1 MAIIYSYEQ
10 EANPHF
16 SDLLL
21 GTDVSAVGKPTKSF
35 SIQSIV
41 DLVQSV
47 IPGGGTVTSVATND
61 TSFISMGG
69 GPILT
74 SGTLTASLSATGV
87 PSVNTFLRGD
97 NTWST
102 IPASPNTLYT
112 LSSSL
117 VGTNVNINLDGTD
130 STKTVVSLAA
140 GPNISL
146 TDNGS
151 NRITIGVTN
160 LPAGTVTSVTTGK
173 GLEIQSGTAT
183 KDPKLAIDITGSN
196 NYIKISEDQTTAFAE
211 DIIAFNQNSSTNVKT
226 TKFGEITPT
235 SLTLIKNYIDA
246 GDAGDITNTTDNYET
261 TASVKNVVT
270 LTSAEY
276 TALAQKDANTM
287 YIIAGAQPT
296 YTTTLAFTNNIV
308 GTEYTIIG
316 DQAGLQKTGPVN
328 SSYAYNTTVSPNEGY
343 YFSVP
348 ASITNASGLFTADET
363 VNTILSGTVSAI
375 ADPGVTATLALQ
387 IAPSMGVE
395 GVEYTLGGNV
405 SGNTVTG
412 SSPLD
417 YSFNTIVNVTP
428 GYTAITPVVVNNAS
442 SARDGQLNANETV
455 ITYITGAIEKDPGA
469 EVTVTADIIE
479 NFTGA
484 HPNEATVVVTPLSFG
499 GDSPVSYDFN
509 VSVVA
514 NEGYYFVEPP
524 VITGDLTGT
533 SEVTRDAVINVS
545 GQIEQVSNTAVVN
558 LEITNTIDGPSNGY
572 TVTTVPS
579 SLQLIGEVPFAYNF
593 NTTVTL
599 NEGFEWVSGVP
610 PTINNAAGTTSVIGE
625 QTVTTTIS
633 NAQVAE
639 TTQLVEAT
647 LNVDYVITGDAV
659 WSPAGDLTG
668 TIQSG
673 LPPFQYN
680 WNNTTEFPNRKP
692 TIVIDQPGY
701 GFSVAPYTVP
711 SSIADQIVED
721 TTVNVTVY
729 ATIVPII
736 ETGSV
741 TLDVENNI
749 TPSGTTSVTVTKYLN
764 GVLDES
770 EGNTIEGVVGDSYSF
785 YVKATPIG
793 SNDISSGPF
802 YSEGNPVSGI
812 ISSGNIIRTQTVT
825 GETSPLP
832 CGLIYGQ
839 IQSSVVGDPST
850 ICDLPITETY
860 YFTGNT
866 ATVDFQDLLWVNQ
879 EKTIPLP
886 DGYYKIAITSNGSC
900 YYSPILVEGGI
911 LAGFGSLCG
920 QFTPIEEVVTATG
933 RTWMAYNLGASR
945 PATSLYDS
953 AAQGS
958 LYQWGRDTDGH
969 QLLTSSVDYNGT
981 SNTDDPNST
990 QFITGGS
997 QTADDWRYPQN
1008 DNLWQGVDGINNPG
1022 LYGYRLPTQ
1031 EEWQLEID
1039 TWESRDIYGGLAS
1052 PLKLPI
1058 PKFRNGSTGSIS
1070 QPETAIYATSDV
1082 SNTTSI
1088 AMAIYAQG
1096 ANAITTT
1103 RASGHGVRLI
1113 KDNGYWCSGVPGEY
1127 KGSVAGTYPAICGL
1141 ALDQKYYVTKVG
1153 TSGNISQGTL
1163 IYTNPEK
1170 TIPLATGTY
1179 LLRFDFD
1186 GTCYN
1191 YMITVS
1197 DGVIQSFSSA
1207 CF

>member
-87 PSVNTFLRGD
+87 ASVNTFLRGD

-112 LSSSL
+112 LSSNLS
-117 VGTNVNINLDGTD
+117 GANVNINLNGTD
-130 STKTVVSLAA
+130 SSKTVVSLAA

-160 LPAGTVTSVTTGK
+160 LPAGTVTSVTSGK

-183 KDPKLAIDITGSN
+183 KDPKIAIDITGSN

-211 DIIAFNQNSSTNVKT
+211 DVIAFNQNSSTNIKT
-226 TKFGEITPT
+226 TKLGEITPT
-235 SLTLIKNYIDA
+235 SLTLIKSYIDA
-246 GDAGDITNTTDNYET
+246 GDAGDITNTTDSFET

-276 TALAQKDANTM
+276 TALTPKDANTM

-296 YTTTLAFTNNIV
+296 YTTTLAFTNNII
-308 GTEYTIIG
+308 GTEYTIVG
-316 DQAGLQKTGPVN
+316 DQAGLEKTGPVN
-328 SSYAYNTTVSPNEGY
+328 ASYAYNTTVSPNEGY

-387 IAPSMGVE
+387 IDPSMGVE
-395 GVEYTLGGNV
+395 GVEYTLDGNV

-417 YSFNTIVNVTP
+417 YSFTTTVNVTP
-428 GYTAITPVVVNNAS
+428 GFIAITPVVVNNAS
-442 SARDGQLNANETV
+442 STRDGQLNANETV

-484 HPNEATVVVTPLSFG
+484 YPNEATVTVTPLSFS

-509 VSVVA
+509 VSAVA

-524 VITGDLTGT
+524 VITGDLIGD

-545 GQIEQVSNTAVVN
+545 GQIEKVSNTAIVN

-579 SLQLIGEVPFAYNF
+579 SLQLIGEIPFPYAF

-599 NEGFEWVSGVP
+599 NEGFEWISGVA
-610 PTINNAAGTTSVIGE
+610 PTIENATGTANTVGE

-633 NAQVAE
+633 GAQVAE

-659 WSPAGDLTG
+659 WSPAGNLTG

-692 TIVIDQPGY
+692 TVVIDQPGY

-729 ATIVPII
+729 ATIVPIV

-741 TLDVENNI
+741 TLDVQNNI

-764 GVLDES
+764 SVLDES
-770 EGNTIEGVVGDSYSF
+770 AGNTIEGEVGDTYSF
-785 YVKATPIG
+785 TTTAVAIAPNY
-793 SNDISSGPF
+793 ISLGPGF
-802 YSEGNPVSGI
+802 VAGNPVSGI
-812 ISSGNIIRTQTVT
+812 ISSGNITRTQTIT
-825 GETSPLP
+825 GSTAVET
-832 CGLIYGQ
+832 
-839 IQSSVVGDPST
+839 VVSG
-850 ICDLPITETY
+850 
-860 YFTGNT
+860 
-866 ATVDFQDLLWVNQ
+866 
-879 EKTIPLP
+879 
-886 DGYYKIAITSNGSC
+886 
-900 YYSPILVEGGI
+900 
-911 LAGFGSLCG
+911 
-920 QFTPIEEVVTATG
+920 TG
-933 RTWMAYNLGASR
+933 RTWMAYNLGAER
-945 PATSLYDS
+945 V
-953 AAQGS
+953 AQSIDDPLARGH
-958 LYQWGRDTDGH
+958 YFQWGRSNDGH
-969 QLLTSSVDYNGT
+969 ELVGASLYEGYSSTDIPAAPNTSSFIATPGT
-981 SNTDDPNST
+981 SGTWN
-990 QFITGGS
+990 
-997 QTADDWRYPQN
+997 DWYEEPGN
-1008 DNLWQGVDGINNPG
+1008 NNLWSFDPTKLAPSSGENWINGVRNNPG
-1022 LYGYRLPTQ
+1022 GINIPLGFRLPTLWEFLA
-1031 EEWQLEID
+1031 EESSW
-1039 TWESRDIYGGLAS
+1039 GGSSNFAERAFNS
-1052 PLKLPI
+1052 PLKWCFTGNRAKSSGEVFFSEISAYWTSTPDNSPLDAAYFGSWTNDFKNVSSFDKAVGLP
-1058 PKFRNGSTGSIS
+1058 
-1070 QPETAIYATSDV
+1070 
-1082 SNTTSI
+1082 
-1088 AMAIYAQG
+1088 
-1096 ANAITTT
+1096 
-1103 RASGHGVRLI
+1103 VRLI
-1113 KDNGYWCSGVPGEY
+1113 LDEAYDPNYSGYTP
-1127 KGSVAGTYPAICGL
+1127 I
-1141 ALDQKYYVTKVG
+1141 
-1153 TSGNISQGTL
+1153 
-1163 IYTNPEK
+1163 
-1170 TIPLATGTY
+1170 
-1179 LLRFDFD
+1179 
-1186 GTCYN
+1186 
-1191 YMITVS
+1191 
-1197 DGVIQSFSSA
+1197 
-1207 CF
+1207 

>member
-160 LPAGTVTSVTTGK
+160 LPAGTVTSVTTGR

-196 NYIKISEDQTTAFAE
+196 NYIKISEDQTTVFAE

-226 TKFGEITPT
+226 TKLGEITPT

-246 GDAGDITNTTDNYET
+246 GDAGDITNTTDNYQT

-316 DQAGLQKTGPVN
+316 DQSGLQKTGPVN

-417 YSFNTIVNVTP
+417 YSFDTIVNVTP

-484 HPNEATVVVTPLSFG
+484 YPNEATVVVTPLSFG

-599 NEGFEWVSGVP
+599 NEGFEWVSSVP
-610 PTINNAAGTTSVIGE
+610 PTINNAAGTTNVIGE

-764 GVLDES
+764 SVLDES
-770 EGNTIEGVVGDSYSF
+770 AGNTIEGEVGDTYSF
-785 YVKATPIG
+785 TTTAAAIAPNEIF
-793 SNDISSGPF
+793 NGPF
-802 YSEGNPVSGI
+802 YSEGNPVSGV
-812 ISSGNIIRTQTVT
+812 ISSGNITRTQIIT
-825 GETSPLP
+825 GGTAIETAVS
-832 CGLIYGQ
+832 G
-839 IQSSVVGDPST
+839 
-850 ICDLPITETY
+850 
-860 YFTGNT
+860 
-866 ATVDFQDLLWVNQ
+866 
-879 EKTIPLP
+879 
-886 DGYYKIAITSNGSC
+886 
-900 YYSPILVEGGI
+900 
-911 LAGFGSLCG
+911 
-920 QFTPIEEVVTATG
+920 TG
-933 RTWMAYNLGASR
+933 RTWMAYNLGAER
-945 PATSLYDS
+945 V
-953 AAQGS
+953 AQSVDDPLARGH
-958 LYQWGRDTDGH
+958 YFQWGRSNDGH
-969 QLLTSSVDYNGT
+969 EIPGASTYAGYSSTDIPPAPNTSSY
-981 SNTDDPNST
+981 
-990 QFITGGS
+990 ITTPGAAS
-997 QTADDWRYPQN
+997 DWN
-1008 DNLWQGVDGINNPG
+1008 DWYEEPGNNNLWSFDPTKLTPSSGENWINGVRNNPG
-1022 LYGYRLPTQ
+1022 GINIPLGFRLPTLQ
-1031 EEWQLEID
+1031 EFLAEQSSW
-1039 TWESRDIYGGLAS
+1039 GGSSNFAERAFNS
-1052 PLKLPI
+1052 PLKWCFTGIRFLT
-1058 PKFRNGSTGSIS
+1058 NGEVVFSESAWYWTSTPASSTTERAIAATWTNDFKNSSNYDKAVGS
-1070 QPETAIYATSDV
+1070 P
-1082 SNTTSI
+1082 
-1088 AMAIYAQG
+1088 
-1096 ANAITTT
+1096 
-1103 RASGHGVRLI
+1103 VRLI
-1113 KDNGYWCSGVPGEY
+1113 
-1127 KGSVAGTYPAICGL
+1127 
-1141 ALDQKYYVTKVG
+1141 LDEAYDPNY
-1153 TSGNISQGTL
+1153 SGNIP
-1163 IYTNPEK
+1163 I
-1170 TIPLATGTY
+1170 
-1179 LLRFDFD
+1179 
-1186 GTCYN
+1186 
-1191 YMITVS
+1191 
-1197 DGVIQSFSSA
+1197 
-1207 CF
+1207 

>member
-117 VGTNVNINLDGTD
+117 VGTNVNIDLNGTD

-196 NYIKISEDQTTAFAE
+196 NYIKVSEDQTTAFAE
-211 DIIAFNQNSSTNVKT
+211 DVIAFNQNSSTNIKT
-226 TKFGEITPT
+226 TKLGEITPT

-308 GTEYTIIG
+308 GTEYTIVG
-316 DQAGLQKTGPVN
+316 DQAGLEKTGPVN
-328 SSYAYNTTVSPNEGY
+328 ASYAYNTTVSPNEGY

-387 IAPSMGVE
+387 VAPSMGVE
-395 GVEYTLGGNV
+395 GVEYTLDGNV

-428 GYTAITPVVVNNAS
+428 GYTATTPVVVDNAS
-442 SARDGQLNANETV
+442 STRDGQLNANETV

-479 NFTGA
+479 NFTGEY
-484 HPNEATVVVTPLSFG
+484 PNEATIVVTPLSFS
-499 GDSPVSYDFN
+499 GDSPVFYDFN

-545 GQIEQVSNTAVVN
+545 GQIEKVSNTAIVN

-579 SLQLIGEVPFAYNF
+579 SLQLIGEIPFPYAF

-599 NEGFEWVSGVP
+599 NEGFEWISGVA
-610 PTINNAAGTTSVIGE
+610 PTIENATGTSNTVGE

-659 WSPAGDLTG
+659 WSPAGDPFG

-692 TIVIDQPGY
+692 TVVIDEPNY
-701 GFSVAPYTVP
+701 GFSVTPYTVP

-729 ATIVPII
+729 ATIVPIV

-741 TLDVENNI
+741 TLDVQNNI

-770 EGNTIEGVVGDSYSF
+770 AGNTIEGEVGDTYSF
-785 YVKATPIG
+785 TTTAVAIAPSEI
-793 SNDISSGPF
+793 SNGPF

-812 ISSGNIIRTQTVT
+812 IGSGNITRTQTIT
-825 GETSPLP
+825 GETTTTSTP
-832 CGLIYGQ
+832 
-839 IQSSVVGDPST
+839 VVT
-850 ICDLPITETY
+850 
-860 YFTGNT
+860 
-866 ATVDFQDLLWVNQ
+866 
-879 EKTIPLP
+879 
-886 DGYYKIAITSNGSC
+886 
-900 YYSPILVEGGI
+900 
-911 LAGFGSLCG
+911 
-920 QFTPIEEVVTATG
+920 TATG
-933 RTWMAYNLGASR
+933 RTWKAMNEGATRVALSSTDDQAR
-945 PATSLYDS
+945 GYF
-953 AAQGS
+953 
-958 LYQWGRDTDGH
+958 YQWGRLTDGH
-969 QLLTSSVDYNGT
+969 QLKNSDAVTQTSDS
-981 SNTDDPNST
+981 DDPGSSDFFR
-990 QFITGGS
+990 QFS
-997 QTADDWRYPQN
+997 EPVDWRIPQN
-1008 DNLWQGVDGINNPG
+1008 NALWQGVSGVNNPG
-1022 LYGYRLPTQ
+1022 TDGFRLPTQ
-1031 EEWQLEID
+1031 AEWEAEVATWD
-1039 TWESRDIYGGLAS
+1039 TPDAEGAFRS
-1052 PLKLPI
+1052 PLRLPI
-1058 PKFRNGSTGSIS
+1058 NGLRQASGGGYVL
-1070 QPETAIYATSDV
+1070 QGTAALYWTSD
-1082 SNTTSI
+1082 TDGTKSI
-1088 AMAIYAQG
+1088 AMNAGGTYSTTNPSSTAYYPYSRAIG
-1096 ANAITTT
+1096 T
-1103 RASGHGVRLI
+1103 GVRLI
-1113 KDNGYWCSGVPGEY
+1113 LDEAYDPNYSGYTP
-1127 KGSVAGTYPAICGL
+1127 
-1141 ALDQKYYVTKVG
+1141 
-1153 TSGNISQGTL
+1153 L
-1163 IYTNPEK
+1163 I
-1170 TIPLATGTY
+1170 
-1179 LLRFDFD
+1179 
-1186 GTCYN
+1186 
-1191 YMITVS
+1191 
-1197 DGVIQSFSSA
+1197 
-1207 CF
+1207 

>member
-117 VGTNVNINLDGTD
+117 AGANININLDGTD

-226 TKFGEITPT
+226 TKLGEITPT

-276 TALAQKDANTM
+276 TALTQKDANTM

-395 GVEYTLGGNV
+395 GVEYTLDGNV

-417 YSFNTIVNVTP
+417 YSFDTIVNVTP

-442 SARDGQLNANETV
+442 SARDGQLNANGTV

-469 EVTVTADIIE
+469 EVTVAADIIE

-484 HPNEATVVVTPLSFG
+484 YPNEATVVVTPLSFG

-545 GQIEQVSNTAVVN
+545 GQIEKVSNTAIVN

-610 PTINNAAGTTSVIGE
+610 PTINNAAGTTNVIGE

-701 GFSVAPYTVP
+701 GFSVPPYAVP

-729 ATIVPII
+729 AAVEPIV

-741 TLDVENNI
+741 TLDVQNNI

-764 GVLDES
+764 GILDES
-770 EGNTIEGVVGDSYSF
+770 EGNTIEGAVGETYSF
-785 YVKATPIG
+785 VTTAVAIAPSEI
-793 SNDISSGPF
+793 SNGPF
-802 YSEGNPVSGI
+802 YSEGNPVSGV
-812 ISSGNIIRTQTVT
+812 ISSGNITRTQIIT
-825 GETSPLP
+825 GETTTPATDT
-832 CGLIYGQ
+832 
-839 IQSSVVGDPST
+839 VVS
-850 ICDLPITETY
+850 
-860 YFTGNT
+860 
-866 ATVDFQDLLWVNQ
+866 
-879 EKTIPLP
+879 
-886 DGYYKIAITSNGSC
+886 
-900 YYSPILVEGGI
+900 
-911 LAGFGSLCG
+911 
-920 QFTPIEEVVTATG
+920 ATG
-933 RTWMAYNLGASR
+933 RTWKAMNEGATRVALSMEDDQAR
-945 PATSLYDS
+945 
-953 AAQGS
+953 GS
-958 LYQWGRDTDGH
+958 YYQWGRLSDGH
-969 QLLTSSVDYNGT
+969 ELKNSLVSTETSS
-981 SNTDDPNST
+981 SDDPQSSNFFLNNFSPY
-990 QFITGGS
+990 
-997 QTADDWRYPQN
+997 DWRVPQN
-1008 DNLWQGVDGINNPG
+1008 SNLWQGVDGVNNPG
-1022 LYGYRLPTQ
+1022 LDGFRLPTQ
-1031 EEWQLEID
+1031 AEWEEEIA
-1039 TWESRDIYGGLAS
+1039 TWSS
-1052 PLKLPI
+1052 PDAEGAFNSALKLPL
-1058 PKFRNGSTGSIS
+1058 NGYRQAYNGGPYINTNMYGFYWS
-1070 QPETAIYATSDV
+1070 SDV
-1082 SNTTSI
+1082 DTTTLSFERSI
-1088 AMAIYAQG
+1088 AAYWANPSFSSIPADLGQWSRAIG
-1096 ANAITTT
+1096 M
-1103 RASGHGVRLI
+1103 GVRLI
-1113 KDNGYWCSGVPGEY
+1113 KDE
-1127 KGSVAGTYPAICGL
+1127 
-1141 ALDQKYYVTKVG
+1141 
-1153 TSGNISQGTL
+1153 
-1163 IYTNPEK
+1163 
-1170 TIPLATGTY
+1170 
-1179 LLRFDFD
+1179 
-1186 GTCYN
+1186 N
-1191 YMITVS
+1191 Y
-1197 DGVIQSFSSA
+1197 D
-1207 CF
+1207 